1 MSRWMFRLPAL
12 CLLGGL
18 LVSGAQAVD
27 TPTSTSSGAPD
38 LTTVR
43 AAIKAKNF
51 DVALAELK
59 SMVVKYQNPDVYSL
73 LGFALRKTGD
83 KQQAMTFYRK
93 ALDYDPAH
101 KGALEY
107 QGELFLELG
116 QPAKAR
122 ENMTKLERLCPTG
135 CEELED
141 LKEAIAHAPPAKG
154 S

>member
-1 MSRWMFRLPAL
+1 MSRSMFRLPAL

-18 LVSGAQAVD
+18 LVSGAQAAD
-27 TPTSTSSGAPD
+27 TVTSQNAPE

-51 DVALAELK
+51 DAALAELK
-59 SMVVKYQNPDVYSL
+59 SMVVKYQNSGVYSL

-83 KQQAMTFYRK
+83 KQQAMTYYRK
-93 ALDYDPAH
+93 ALDADPAH

-107 QGELFLELG
+107 QGELFLEIG

-122 ENMTKLERLCPTG
+122 ANMTKLERLCPTG

-141 LKEAIAHAPPAKG
+141 LRDAIAHASPAKG